1 MDEENGERRKEIA
14 RRVEYWRRRRGLTR
28 RIFADR
34 LGRSASW
41 RRRSAAA
48 TGSSTGCRC

>member
-1 MDEENGERRKEIA
+1 MDERNGERRKDIA

-34 LGRSASW
+34 LGRSAS
-41 RRRSAAA
+41 
-48 TGSSTGCRC
+48 